1 MSFCKPLEN
10 VQAECNHAQF
20 IVNLEP
26 VIFSNQNS
34 AVLLDI
40 FFHWK
45 AFMRNIS
52 SISSNS
58 MFIHMNCIRIVLG
71 GVLTA
76 CLIPDLGDMKLG
88 VLCLQLL
95 Q

>member
-26 VIFSNQNS
+26 VIFSYENS
-34 AVLLDI
+34 SVLLDI

-45 AFMRNIS
+45 AFMRNIL

-58 MFIHMNCIRIVLG
+58 MFIHMNCIRIVLER
-71 GVLTA
+71 VLSA
-76 CLIPDLGDMKLG
+76 CLIPDLGDKKL
-88 VLCLQLL
+88 
-95 Q
+95 